1 MTVATPVLT
10 QIGQIAVTT
19 RDTERAVRFYRDVLG
34 LPFLFQAGPLAFF
47 MCGSV
52 RLMLSTPEKPEFDH
66 PASILYYRVEDIA
79 AAHETLV
86 SRGVTFIEAPRVI
99 HKAPDHDLWMAFF
112 HDSEGNPLALMSE
125 RPRA

>member
-1 MTVATPVLT
+1 MTAATPLLT

-19 RDTERAVRFYRDVLG
+19 RDTARAVRFYRDVLG

-66 PASILYYRVEDIA
+66 PTSIVYYRVDDIA
-79 AAHETLV
+79 ATHTELV
-86 SRGVTFIEAPRVI
+86 ARGVTFIETPRVI
-99 HKAPDHDLWMAFF
+99 YQTPDHDLWMAFF
-112 HDSEGNPLALMSE
+112 HDSEENPVALMSE
-125 RPRA
+125 VPRA